1 MTLLTKHQSVR
12 RGCTAHFTEEQFRL
26 LSNLM
31 QDRLFLADTYL
42 FWEGDHAEHL
52 FYVKSGH
59 VILSKSTDDGKE
71 FTMHNYEAG
80 DLIGTANP
88 FEVSRYNYSAR
99 VFKDAEIGI
108 INPRELEPLLL
119 QYSDLSL
126 AFMKWMGFHHRLLQ
140 TRLRDLMLFGKTG
153 ALSSTLIR
161 LSNSY
166 GESRGEHVYIRNKV
180 THSEISNMIGATR
193 ESVNRMLRELRLN
206 GAIDYESGHII
217 IKDIEQLRAQ
227 CQCEYCPIQ
236 LCRV

>member
-26 LSNLM
+26 LANLM

-42 FWEGDHAEHL
+42 FWEGDIAEHL

-88 FEVSRYNYSAR
+88 IEVSRYSYTAR
-99 VFKDAEIGI
+99 VLKDAEIGI

-119 QYSDLSL
+119 QHSDLSL

-166 GESRGEHVYIRNKV
+166 GESRGDHIYIRHKI
-180 THSEISNMIGATR
+180 THSEISSMIGATR

-227 CQCEYCPIQ
+227 CQCEYCPTQ